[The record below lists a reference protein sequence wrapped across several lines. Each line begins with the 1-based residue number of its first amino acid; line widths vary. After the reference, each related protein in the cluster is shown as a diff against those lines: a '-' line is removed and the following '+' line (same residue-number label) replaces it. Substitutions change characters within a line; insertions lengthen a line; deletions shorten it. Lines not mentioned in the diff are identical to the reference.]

1 MEKPTDIEFA
11 KVILEA
17 IKDEPYFS
25 EEVLIPKITAL
36 VKLFRKNTDAR
47 NFQKALSEKS
57 INNTILQNMILKE
70 ENNFWRKIVK
80 SKSTDSEMQNYYKN
94 QEEIQNNFKAE

>member
-1 MEKPTDIEFA
+1 
-11 KVILEA
+11 
-17 IKDEPYFS
+17 
-25 EEVLIPKITAL
+25 
-36 VKLFRKNTDAR
+36 
-47 NFQKALSEKS
+47 
-57 INNTILQNMILKE
+57 MILKE